1 MTSTSTDACIGN
13 AGGIDKASANKTKT
27 FGKST
32 VGSTKG
38 KKGNNETD
46 CEDRIMLVS
55 VTNVDEANVTAATC
69 LLQLDSVSFEDP
81 ATTDGSGASV
91 LTLALASIVC
101 LFGLLF

>member
-1 MTSTSTDACIGN
+1 MTSTTTDACIGT
-13 AGGIDKASANKTKT
+13 AGGIEKASANKTKT

-32 VGSTKG
+32 VGSEKG

-55 VTNVDEANVTAATC
+55 VTNVDETNLTAATC
-69 LLQLDSVSFEDP
+69 LLQLESVSFEND
-81 ATTDGSGASV
+81 TITDSGANF